1 MTKGDFDWSQTD
13 QSLVLGSFFYGYVV
27 SQLMGGFVIGKIGA
41 KWVFGIGTFVD
52 AILALLSPL
61 VAKSWGTRG
70 YVLLRIV
77 QGLSEVSILK
87 N

>member
-1 MTKGDFDWSQTD
+1 
-13 QSLVLGSFFYGYVV
+13 
-27 SQLMGGFVIGKIGA
+27 MGGFVIGKIGA

-52 AILALLSPL
+52 ALLALLSPM

-87 N
+87 NERIVINK